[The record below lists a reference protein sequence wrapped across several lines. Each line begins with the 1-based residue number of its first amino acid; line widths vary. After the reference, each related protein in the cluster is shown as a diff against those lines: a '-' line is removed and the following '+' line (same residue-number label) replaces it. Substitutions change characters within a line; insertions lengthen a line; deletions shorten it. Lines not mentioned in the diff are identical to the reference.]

1 MSTGSG
7 KLRPVSQHRSGRARG
22 DAVDHSQAEAQRF
35 FLANGGTRGDPH
47 KLDRD
52 HDGIACERTWGG
64 TLP

>member
-1 MSTGSG
+1 
-7 KLRPVSQHRSGRARG
+7 VSQHRSGRARG

-52 HDGIACERTWGG
+52 HDGIACERT
-64 TLP
+64 